1 MKNKTKS
8 DREICCQGDYD
19 ISNIVICQDVNLFY
33 EEAPFA
39 YKDIQAV
46 IDDLE
51 HFQLAIPICSFIPVI
66 TFKCKK

>member
-1 MKNKTKS
+1 MKNKTQKV
-8 DREICCQGDYD
+8 REVCCQRDHD
-19 ISNIVICQDVNLFY
+19 ISNIVICQDSNLFY

-51 HFQLAIPICSFIPVI
+51 YFELANPICSFIPVI